1 MIDLLVYCRLLT
13 GTVQKLADWYFHNG
27 SPVLAAC
34 CHMSVDDCQVVL
46 SGNSGSYP
54 INAKIMYLYLKYPEI
69 CLGEGGGVF
78 CLKICKN
85 RVPVNKM

>member
-34 CHMSVDDCQVVL
+34 CHMSVDDCQVQ
-46 SGNSGSYP
+46 SYQGTLGV
-54 INAKIMYLYLKYPEI
+54 ARSMQKIMYLYLKYPEI
-69 CLGEGGGVF
+69 YLGEGGE
-78 CLKICKN
+78 CS
-85 RVPVNKM
+85 VPKFAEIG

>member
-34 CHMSVDDCQVVL
+34 CHMSVDDCQVQ
-46 SGNSGSYP
+46 SYHGT
-54 INAKIMYLYLKYPEI
+54 
-69 CLGEGGGVF
+69 LGVARSMQ
-78 CLKICKN
+78 K
-85 RVPVNKM
+85 